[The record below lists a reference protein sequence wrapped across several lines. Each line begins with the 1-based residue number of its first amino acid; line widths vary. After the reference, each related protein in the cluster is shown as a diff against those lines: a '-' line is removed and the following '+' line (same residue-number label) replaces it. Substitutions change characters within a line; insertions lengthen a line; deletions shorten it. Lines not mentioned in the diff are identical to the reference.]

1 MLQKDIKCLEGKGP
15 VVAGLGA
22 TNDSFHLKYVVK
34 SRQKASVSICKPPEV
49 CHGWIRRDT
58 CFSTMG

>member
-22 TNDSFHLKYVVK
+22 TSDSFHLKYMVG
-34 SRQKASVSICKPPEV
+34 SWQKASTSIRKPPE
-49 CHGWIRRDT
+49 I
-58 CFSTMG
+58 